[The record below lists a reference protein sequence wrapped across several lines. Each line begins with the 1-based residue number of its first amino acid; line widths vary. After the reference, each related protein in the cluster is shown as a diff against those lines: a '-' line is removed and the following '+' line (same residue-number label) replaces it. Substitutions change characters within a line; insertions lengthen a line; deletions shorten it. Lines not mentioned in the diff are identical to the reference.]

1 MTGYFHKS
9 MKKTLFLNTKITE
22 KENKEQIINSPTLSF

>member
-22 KENKEQIINSPTLSF
+22 ENKEQIINSPTVSF